1 MIRMSFM
8 LSIFNLVPDR
18 IRHDQFW
25 FRIGRRN
32 MWLIKLRYGAV
43 ALLLFLIYGINL
55 IESSFKTLK
64 LNPGPIW
71 IVAATILGYNLI
83 FLIIGRYLEREK
95 LKYPRRSDYEQ
106 VHKFHD
112 LHFSLI
118 QILCDFGALLAFI
131 YFTGGVET
139 PLFTF
144 FLFHVIIGSLI
155 LPGAVVNL
163 INTLTLAVTISGS
176 YLEMKGIIY
185 HYSFNVIPSEL
196 YTNSSYLLFYFTIF
210 GIGLYLATYLANSI
224 AQELYIREHKL
235 TLAYAELENAEKTK
249 SRYVMT
255 VVHDLKTPIAAATTY
270 LNMILNGT
278 IGEID
283 PAISQPLERSKIRLT
298 NAISTINDIL
308 YISQL
313 KIESNVEDISN
324 VNLVEIFNE
333 IINDV
338 NVLLNSKEQQ
348 LVFNHDAKEEIYV
361 QAEPKL
367 LKLSLANLV
376 SNSIKY
382 SEQKGKIQ
390 IDLIDE
396 RDEVQIKVADNG
408 IGIPLKDQDKIFTNF
423 FRTSLSREKGI
434 EGSGL
439 GLSFVREV
447 VNKYHGTISLSSP
460 SPLQEEGKPGTI
472 FEISLPKIYHLI

>member
-1 MIRMSFM
+1 M

-32 MWLIKLRYGAV
+32 MWLIKLRFGAV

-55 IESSFKTLK
+55 IESSFKSLQ

-71 IVAATILGYNLI
+71 IVAASILIYNFI
-83 FLIIGRYLEREK
+83 FLFIGKYIEREK
-95 LKYPRRSDYEQ
+95 QKYPRRTDYEQ

-118 QILCDFGALLAFI
+118 QISCDYVSLLFFI

-139 PLFTF
+139 PLYTF

-163 INTLTLAVTISGS
+163 INTFTLLVTISGAI
-176 YLEMKGIIY
+176 LELNGKLY

-196 YTNSSYLLFYFTIF
+196 YTNTSYLVFFFTIF

-224 AQELYIREHKL
+224 AQELYKREYKL
-235 TLAYAELENAEKTK
+235 TQAYAELENAEKTK

-283 PAISQPLERSKIRLT
+283 PKIQQPLERSKIRLT
-298 NAISTINDIL
+298 NAISTINDVL

-313 KIESNVEDISN
+313 KIESNVEDIDN
-324 VNLVEIFNE
+324 VNLVAIFNE
-333 IINDV
+333 IISDMS
-338 NVLLNSKEQQ
+338 VLISSKDQSLE
-348 LVFNHDAKEEIYV
+348 FTHEDKSEIFV

-367 LKLSLANLV
+367 LMLSLANIV
-376 SNSIKY
+376 SNAVKY
-382 SEQKGKIQ
+382 TDNNGKIR
-390 IDLIDE
+390 IELIE
-396 RDEVQIKVADNG
+396 LKDEVLITVADNG
-408 IGIPLKDQDKIFTNF
+408 IGIPAKDQDKIFTNF

-439 GLSFVREV
+439 GLSFVHEV
-447 VNKYHGTISLSSP
+447 IQKYHGTITLQSP
-460 SPLQEEGKPGTI
+460 SSIQEEERPGTQFI
-472 FEISLPKIYHLI
+472 ITLPKIYRLL

>member
-1 MIRMSFM
+1 MSFM
-8 LSIFNLVPDR
+8 LSIFNLVPER
-18 IRHDQFW
+18 IQHDQFW

-55 IESSFKTLK
+55 IESSFKLLQ

-71 IVAATILGYNLI
+71 IVAASILGYNVL
-83 FLIIGRYLEREK
+83 FLFIGKYLEREK
-95 LKYPRRSDYEQ
+95 QKYPKRSDYDQ

-118 QILCDFGALLAFI
+118 QILCDFASLLVFI

-163 INTLTLAVTISGS
+163 INTLTLAVTISGA
-176 YLEMKGIIY
+176 YLEMKGVIY

-196 YTNSSYLLFYFTIF
+196 YVNSGYLIFFFTIF

-224 AQELYIREHKL
+224 AQELYIREYKL
-235 TLAYAELENAEKTK
+235 TMAYAELENAEKTK

-278 IGEID
+278 IGEIE
-283 PAISQPLERSKIRLT
+283 AKIQQPLERSKIRLT

-324 VNLVEIFNE
+324 VNLVKVFEE
-333 IINDV
+333 IINDMT
-338 NVLLNSKEQQ
+338 VLISSKEQN
-348 LVFNHDAKEEIYV
+348 LIFNHQEKAEIYV

-382 SEQKGKIQ
+382 TEQSGQ
-390 IDLIDE
+390 IRIELVEEKDDVMIS
-396 RDEVQIKVADNG
+396 VSDNG
-408 IGIPLKDQDKIFTNF
+408 IGIPAKDQDKIFTNF
-423 FRTSLSREKGI
+423 FRTTLSREKGI

-447 VNKYHGTISLSSP
+447 IIKYHGSISLSSP
-460 SPLQEEGKPGTI
+460 SPLQEDGKPGTI
-472 FEISLPKIYHLI
+472 FEISLPKIYRLI